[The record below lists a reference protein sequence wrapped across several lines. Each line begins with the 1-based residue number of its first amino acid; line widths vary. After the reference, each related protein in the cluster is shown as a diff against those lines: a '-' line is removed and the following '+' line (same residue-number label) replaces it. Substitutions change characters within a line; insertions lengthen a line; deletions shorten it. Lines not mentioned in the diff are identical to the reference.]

1 MIASAIALGA
11 AAGLKPIVEQGIKD
25 AYDGLKRLIAD
36 RYRDKAEVV
45 DAVEY
50 VSKNPEAEKRRAVLE
65 EALTDAGATKDTTL
79 IEAAKAVHVA
89 VEQHAPDLPQSIGM
103 DIGRLKAAVLEVEN
117 VQAASAS
124 KSTQRIL
131 PARQSSRTSAAGGRT
146 QTRKGGGGS
155 SSRFRRRLFQP
166 GKRPGRPY
174 RSHGSAQGTGEA
186 HPTF

>member
-1 MIASAIALGA
+1 MEPITTMIASAIALGA

-25 AYDGLKRLIAD
+25 AYDGLKRLIAE

-103 DIGRLKAAVLEVEN
+103 DIGLLKAAVLEVEN
-117 VQAASAS
+117 VQAA
-124 KSTQRIL
+124 
-131 PARQSSRTSAAGGRT
+131 AGGT
-146 QTRKGGGGS
+146 GVKIDTAEIAGPATFKNIGGGG
-155 SSRFRRRLFQP
+155 P
-166 GKRPGRPY
+166 
-174 RSHGSAQGTGEA
+174 
-186 HPTF
+186 HPNG